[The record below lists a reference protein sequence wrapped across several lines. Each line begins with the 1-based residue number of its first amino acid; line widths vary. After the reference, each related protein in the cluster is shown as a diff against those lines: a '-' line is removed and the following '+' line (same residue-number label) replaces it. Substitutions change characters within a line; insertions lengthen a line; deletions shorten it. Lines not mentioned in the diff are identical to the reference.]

1 VNGSL
6 SAKLL
11 YRRSRVTATFRNIV
25 VPVLVSWP
33 GGNTTLRGDAA
44 LELPFNT
51 TVTLS
56 PWGADRRGCAPYNET
71 HFACLVGWSNGTGV
85 IPIRNPT
92 LRLEDDVVLEEV
104 VEYMARQYPTVFIDV
119 ATPTGTVKAAV
130 FPPIEDLIAPF
141 KGVYRYKGDGWLEVN
156 GSRWLLVVE
165 LPPWRKLRIHVVSK
179 MNVEVEVIL
188 RNEPTVFAAGRS
200 TEPGRYCVLEVDWE
214 FVEGAKDAQSLFTI
228 PEDWYLQHFKCTVV
242 QDSGQRACK
251 RVLTATGPG
260 RPFTAPVQRG
270 WLLIY
275 GHADGRLK
283 IEITE
288 TP

>member
-1 VNGSL
+1 VNASL
-6 SAKLL
+6 SVKLF
-11 YRRSRVTATFRNIV
+11 YRRARVTVTFRNV
-25 VPVLVSWP
+25 VIPVLVSWL

-130 FPPIEDLIAPF
+130 FPPIEDLITAF
-141 KGVYRYKGDGWLEVN
+141 RGTYSYAGDGWLEAS
-156 GSRWLLVVE
+156 GEEWGLVVA
-165 LPPWRKLRIHVVSK
+165 LPPWRKLRIHVVSGG
-179 MNVEVEVIL
+179 NIDVEVII
-188 RNEPTVFAAGRS
+188 RNEPTFFAAGRG
-200 TEPGRYCVLEVDWE
+200 TEPGYCILEVDWE
-214 FVEGAKDAQSLFTI
+214 FVEGARYVESPSNIPKDWWLN
-228 PEDWYLQHFKCTVV
+228 HFKCTFVK
-242 QDSGQRACK
+242 DSERRACK
-251 RVLTATGPG
+251 AFLIAMGPG
-260 RPFTAPVQRG
+260 RPLVSPVQTG
-270 WLLIY
+270 WLLLGGSTSARI
-275 GHADGRLK
+275 K
-283 IEITE
+283 IEIVE
-288 TP
+288 SP